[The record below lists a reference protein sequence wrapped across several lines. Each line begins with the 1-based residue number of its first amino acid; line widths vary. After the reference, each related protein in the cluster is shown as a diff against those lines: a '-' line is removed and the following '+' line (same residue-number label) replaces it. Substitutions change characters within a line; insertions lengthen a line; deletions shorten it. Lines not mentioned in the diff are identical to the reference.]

1 MQDILIDTGLTFDDV
16 LIEPRYSTVVPSEV
30 DVSTRLT
37 TRIPLKLPILSSPMD
52 TVTESEMAIALSQ
65 EGGLGV
71 IHKNMSIES
80 QTKEVDKVKR
90 SANGIIVDP
99 VTLPPDAS
107 VATARETMEQSR
119 VSGIPITEGGKLAG
133 IITRRDLRFLE
144 DNSLPIA
151 EVMTSN
157 QLVTA
162 TGTVT
167 LEEAEKIL
175 MAKKVEKLLLVDE
188 HYRLT
193 GLITIKDID
202 MMRRFPQ
209 ACKDAQGRLRVGA
222 AIGVFDYDR
231 AASLIEKDVDFLVVD
246 SAHGHSS
253 NVIETVKE
261 LKAKWDIDVV
271 AGNVAT
277 ADGCRDL
284 VRAGA
289 NSVKV
294 GIGPGS
300 ICTTRVISGI
310 GVPQITAVYN
320 VAQAAQG
327 SDTTVIADGGIRYS
341 GDITKAIV
349 AGAHLVMLGGL
360 LAGLDESPG
369 ERVLFQGRTYKAY
382 RGMGSLGAMVHGSSE
397 RYRQSS
403 VGAGNGK
410 LVPEGVEGRV
420 PYKGSL
426 SPFLYQLVGGLRAG
440 MGYCGTKTI
449 DQLRTEARFI
459 RISPASVRENHPHD
473 ISITQEAPNYTAEY
487 SSRDKLEALAL
498 RGCNVGLFHHGF
510 LHGEDEPRQRA
521 VAPMGASPVGTP
533 NRHSG
538 HVRRQAGLYTAHD
551 P

>member
-1 MQDILIDTGLTFDDV
+1 MQDMLLETGLTFDDV

-30 DVSTRLT
+30 DLSTRLT
-37 TRIPLKLPILSSPMD
+37 ERILLKLPILSSPMD
-52 TVTESEMAIALSQ
+52 TVTTSSMAISLSQ

-71 IHKNMSIES
+71 IHKNMPIES
-80 QTKEVDKVKR
+80 QTEEVDKVKR
-90 SANGIIVDP
+90 SANGIIIDP
-99 VTLPPDAS
+99 ITLPPDAS
-107 VATARETMEQSR
+107 VATARDTMEQSH

-188 HYRLT
+188 NYRLT

-246 SAHGHSS
+246 CAHGHSL
-253 NVIETVKE
+253 NVVETVKE

-289 NSVKV
+289 NAVKV

-320 VAQAAQG
+320 VAQAAAG
-327 SDTTVIADGGIRYS
+327 SDTTVIADGGVRYS
-341 GDITKAIV
+341 GDITKAIA

-369 ERVLFQGRTYKAY
+369 ERVLYQGRTYKAY

-403 VGAGNGK
+403 SGNGK

-420 PYKGSL
+420 PYKGPL

-449 DQLRTEARFI
+449 EQLRTEARFI

-487 SSRDKLEALAL
+487 SSPDK
-498 RGCNVGLFHHGF
+498 F
-510 LHGEDEPRQRA
+510 
-521 VAPMGASPVGTP
+521 
-533 NRHSG
+533 
-538 HVRRQAGLYTAHD
+538 
-551 P
+551 